1 MAKRRA
7 EPEPLLWL
15 LFSSGGLAA
24 ALLLPVLLLLFGLVF
39 PAGWVSAPS
48 QAHLLSVASFPL
60 TRIVLLG
67 LCVLALFHWAHRFRY
82 TLYDGLLVITY
93 AAAEDQYGRQPYQRS
108 RAQRAQASAAA
119 ICPALGGSP
128 TSARACLS

>member
-1 MAKRRA
+1 MAKRRV
-7 EPEPLLWL
+7 EPLLWV

-48 QAHLLSVASFPL
+48 QAHLLSVARFPL

-82 TLYDGLLVITY
+82 TLYDGLQLKQYAVPIVAFCYGGAVVGSVI
-93 AAAEDQYGRQPYQRS
+93 AAV
-108 RAQRAQASAAA
+108 
-119 ICPALGGSP
+119 L
-128 TSARACLS
+128 LF